1 MFEVPDFNKSKQ
13 CHQLFRC
20 YRCQLMFKFVKITAM
35 KNYLVIFTTLFLVA
49 CQPSLEQRIS
59 ELHTATQKLGDEAV
73 MLLGDLVQQRNS
85 INIQGRALT
94 PQEIAFTGKV
104 DALEAKIGQWEEAL
118 DAEENSLPGK
128 SRLEKEEAL
137 RDEITALLA
146 EARQLVAAP
155 PGK

>member
-1 MFEVPDFNKSKQ
+1 
-13 CHQLFRC
+13 
-20 YRCQLMFKFVKITAM
+20 MFKFVKITAM

>member
-1 MFEVPDFNKSKQ
+1 
-13 CHQLFRC
+13 
-20 YRCQLMFKFVKITAM
+20 M
-35 KNYLVIFTTLFLVA
+35 KNFLVIFATLFLVA

-59 ELHTATQKLGDEAV
+59 DFHQATQKLAEEAA

-94 PQEIAFTGKV
+94 PEEIAFTARA
-104 DALEAKIGQWEEAL
+104 DDLEARFGHWEETLEA
-118 DAEENSLPGK
+118 AANSLSGQ